1 MIHTNFEAVKSWKDI
16 PISKLGDLLKTQGFQ
31 FVKTFSTDEHRIF
44 VNQEN
49 TLMVVF
55 ERNVGKV
62 YSTRNKKEVL
72 HTFNVIA
79 DLPKLNQVKR
89 PE

>member
-1 MIHTNFEAVKSWKDI
+1 MNTNFEVVKSWKDI
-16 PISKLGDLLKTQGFQ
+16 PISKLGDVLKSQGFH
-31 FVKTFSTDEHRIF
+31 FVKSFSTDEYRIF
-44 VNQEN
+44 VNHTN

-62 YSTRNKKEVL
+62 YSTKNKKEVL
-72 HTFNVIA
+72 HTFNVVS
-79 DLPKLNQVKR
+79 DMPKLNQVKR